1 MLQDIAGVG
10 NHKDNGMK
18 TLAIITGICLLLIA
32 LFVVAVLMVCVIRI
46 QEQDE
51 KIADLRRDLT
61 NVQQGGQE
69 LSARMNRIET
79 NLKH

>member
-1 MLQDIAGVG
+1 
-10 NHKDNGMK
+10 MK
-18 TLAIITGICLLLIA
+18 TFAIITGICLLLIA

-61 NVQQGGQE
+61 NVQQGGE
-69 LSARMNRIET
+69 EITARMNRIET
-79 NLKH
+79 NYKH